1 MCLLALLRPG
11 PSREPMAWP
20 AACICLVKAGG
31 SVVQA
36 PAADMRASRS
46 YANKNL
52 TDNIALS
59 ELLKEVQAL
68 RQVVQDRQAAMRP
81 KLEQVTQFLQE
92 DLRTPVIE
100 MLQEAAG
107 DAERASRELID
118 AGGDGGTACH
128 SEATASML
136 VMCGNF

>member
-1 MCLLALLRPG
+1 MLARVAAPG
-11 PSREPMAWP
+11 PSRAALALP
-20 AACICLVKAGG
+20 AVCICRAKVGG
-31 SVVQA
+31 STVLA
-36 PAADMRASRS
+36 PAANMGASRS
-46 YANKNL
+46 YAHKNL

-81 KLEQVTQFLQE
+81 KLEQVTQSLQE